1 MRILF
6 AAPPGYGLM
15 LPVIPLAWA
24 ARAAGHEVL
33 LATTSEMVEV
43 GARAGLS
50 TYDVLPDRKIWDE
63 LVRAV
68 AARSGDA
75 AAAPPD
81 LAPEFRRA
89 TSAGN
94 PFGVFALTMTEG
106 TIRAGELFRADL
118 VVHTSD
124 HPTGA
129 LAALAL
135 GLPVLEFGNRVSW
148 SMRDTSFIE
157 GRDTLVDDEV
167 VAEVRGRFG
176 IPDGRPETVAR
187 IDPRPPSMGGLT
199 EEHPDPRDGA
209 PWLAMR
215 YLPYNGGSEVPEWA
229 LRRPHRP
236 RVCVTLGTVVPVM
249 NGIKP
254 LVEVLAALGG
264 LDVEVVLATG
274 SADLTDL
281 GPLPA
286 NVRAV
291 GFLPLS
297 AVLPSCDLM
306 VHHGGSGTT
315 ASALHYAVP
324 QLVLPSF
331 ADNPM
336 SAQRVSDRG
345 VGLSLEPAEA
355 DRATVHA
362 LVGRLLAEPGFAAA
376 AREVSAEMAGQPSPS
391 AVLHRLFA
399 EAAPPWAEPA
409 ARRS

>member
-1 MRILF
+1 MRMLF
-6 AAPPGYGLM
+6 AVPPGYGLM
-15 LPVIPLAWA
+15 LPVVPLAWA

-33 LATTSEMVEV
+33 LSTTSEMVEV

-50 TYDVLPDRKIWDE
+50 TYDVLPDRQIWDE

-68 AARSGDA
+68 AAGGNGA
-75 AAAPPD
+75 AAAD
-81 LAPEFRRA
+81 LSPEFRRA
-89 TSAGN
+89 ASAGN
-94 PFGVFALTMTEG
+94 PFGLFTLTMTEG

-124 HPTGA
+124 HPTGG

-148 SMRDTSFIE
+148 SMRDVSFTS
-157 GRDTLVDDEV
+157 GRDALVDDEV
-167 VAEVRGRFG
+167 VAEVRGRYG
-176 IPDGRPETVAR
+176 IPEGRPRTLAR

-199 EEHPDPRDGA
+199 GEHPDPRDGA

-215 YLPYNGGSEVPEWA
+215 YLPYNGGAEVPDWA
-229 LRRPHRP
+229 LRGPERP
-236 RVCVTLGTVVPVM
+236 RVCVTLGTVVPAM
-249 NGIKP
+249 SGITP
-254 LVEVLAALGG
+254 LVEVLAALGEF
-264 LDVEVVLATG
+264 DVEVVLATG
-274 SADLTDL
+274 RADLTDL
-281 GPLPA
+281 GTLPA
-286 NVRAV
+286 NVRPV

-297 AVLPSCDLM
+297 AVLPSCALM

-345 VGLSLEPAEA
+345 VGLSLDPVEA
-355 DRATVHA
+355 DRATVGA
-362 LVGRLLAEPGFAAA
+362 LVTRLLTEPEFGTA
-376 AREVSAEMAGQPSPS
+376 ARAVSAEMAGQPSPS
-391 AVLHRLFA
+391 AVLQRLFPD
-399 EAAPPWAEPA
+399 AAPPWAELA
-409 ARRS
+409 TRSV